1 MSDYLPVEEFL
12 ELYELI
18 LLLLIC
24 ELIVLLEVLFE
35 KLMVLFGK
43 GWGIEQVFEGNELR
57 NVLEDLRLME

>member
-43 GWGIEQVFEGNELR
+43 G
-57 NVLEDLRLME
+57 